1 MISELTRCQNWCE
14 AKAQAFAMTASIAR
28 IRRDM
33 PEVVKRLEP
42 KKETLRELFLRSGN
56 MCAFPG
62 CSQLMLNA
70 QGDFVGQLCHIE
82 AAEDGGER
90 FNETMTN
97 EDRRQASNL
106 MLMCYPHHV
115 ETNDLNEFKVPRLKQ
130 IKADHERRFSHPD
143 RAILSTLKDYTKL
156 EEPTYAVNLR
166 RINRVLAWGLSDE
179 EIQDAVDDLR
189 RYLRTFI
196 KVPAEIRNFVG
207 KVAERTRLMDG
218 LPTVHRATRHSCP
231 SIRFDDL
238 ESAFQIS
245 RSSLVG
251 LERQLASYQL
261 GYMSEIPDDYGND
274 LPGLALKATNHD
286 WCIWNDLASFCHKEN
301 ESIDSFSVEMEFARL
316 DED

>member
-1 MISELTRCQNWCE
+1 M
-14 AKAQAFAMTASIAR
+14 A
-28 IRRDM
+28 
-33 PEVVKRLEP
+33 EVVKRLEP

-62 CSQLMLNA
+62 CSHLMLNEK
-70 QGDFVGQLCHIE
+70 GDFVGQLCHIE
-82 AAEDGGER
+82 AAEGGGER
-90 FNETMTN
+90 FNKNMTN

-115 ETNDLNEFKVPRLKQ
+115 ETNDVNAFKTPSLKQ
-130 IKADHERRFSHPD
+130 IKADHEKRFSHPD

-156 EEPTYAVNLR
+156 EVPTHALNLR
-166 RINRVLAWGLSDE
+166 RINRVLAWNLSDE
-179 EIQDAVDDLR
+179 DLQDAVNDLR
-189 RYLRTFI
+189 VYLQTFT
-196 KVPAEIRNFVG
+196 KVPVETRHFVG

-238 ESAFQIS
+238 ENAFQIT
-245 RSSLVG
+245 RSALAD
-251 LERQLASYQL
+251 LERQLSSYKL
-261 GYMSEIPDDYGND
+261 GYMSEIPDDYGN
-274 LPGLALKATNHD
+274 LLGLALKSTSHD
-286 WCIWNDLASFCHKEN
+286 WCIWNDLAIFCKKEN